1 MVGSL
6 CSTALLRFRKSPL
19 ICDTIAKPKAGALT
33 EGGQASD
40 RMLCVMLEIF
50 QCYHCRSATVTP
62 LLHATR
68 LTAHG

>member
-1 MVGSL
+1 MVGFFVL
-6 CSTALLRFRKSPL
+6 NGAAEVPQSPL

-50 QCYHCRSATVTP
+50 QCYQCRFAAAYPKAT
-62 LLHATR
+62 
-68 LTAHG
+68 